1 MLRSAGT
8 GVKGINAAGV
18 KHTDSTDSLLCCDQ
32 SEVAF
37 IHQQRWVCRLG
48 LNFKEDTQVRIL
60 ADENIPMLEVFEQHG
75 PLRRV
80 PGRSLDRAVLADA
93 EVLLVRS
100 VSQVDRALLTG
111 SQVKFVGT
119 CTIGTDHLDIDY
131 FTEQGIGWASAPGC
145 NARGVVDYV
154 LGALLA
160 LAERDGVDLSQ
171 RCYGVVGAGQVGA
184 RLVQVLRGLGWQ
196 VLVCDP
202 PRQQAQGGDYV
213 DLATLLERCDAISLH
228 TPLTQLGEHPTH
240 HLIGAEQL
248 QGLQQGSWLINAS
261 RGAVVD
267 NQALKQLL
275 AQRTDLRAVLDV
287 WEGEPLADVEL
298 AQRCDIATAHIAGYS
313 LDGKIR
319 GTEQIYQAFCQHFA
333 IPAQGAIAFPAQ
345 TLLSLQLAAHTP
357 VAEAMRVVCRAVYD
371 PRSDD
376 AHFRLSL
383 QGDAQQRRAAFDW
396 VRKSYP
402 VRREIPDLQVQLPQ
416 PQAQL
421 QQMLKALGIEL

>member
-1 MLRSAGT
+1 M
-8 GVKGINAAGV
+8 
-18 KHTDSTDSLLCCDQ
+18 
-32 SEVAF
+32 
-37 IHQQRWVCRLG
+37 
-48 LNFKEDTQVRIL
+48 RIL
-60 ADENIPMLEVFEQHG
+60 ADENIPMLEVFEHHG
-75 PLRRV
+75 SLRRV
-80 PGRSLDRAVLADA
+80 AGRSLDRAVLADA

-100 VSQVDRALLTG
+100 VSQVDRALLEG

-131 FTEQGIGWASAPGC
+131 FAEQGIGWASAPGC

-154 LGALLA
+154 LSALLT
-160 LAERDGVDLSQ
+160 LAERDGVDLAQ
-171 RCYGVVGAGQVGA
+171 RCFGVVGAGQVGE

-202 PRQQAQGGDYV
+202 PRQQREGGDYV

-228 TPLTQLGEHPTH
+228 TPLTKLGEWPTH
-240 HLIGAEQL
+240 HLLGAEQL
-248 QGLQQGSWLINAS
+248 QTLKKGSWLINAS

-267 NQALKQLL
+267 NQALKQFLT
-275 AQRTDLRAVLDV
+275 QRSDVRAVLDV
-287 WEGEPLADVEL
+287 WEGEPQVDAQL

-333 IPAQGAIAFPAQ
+333 IPTQTAIAFPEQ

-357 VAEAMRVVCRAVYD
+357 VAEALRVVCRAVYD
-371 PRSDD
+371 LRGDD
-376 AHFRLSL
+376 ARFRLSL
-383 QGDAQQRRAAFDW
+383 QGDTEQRRAAFDS
-396 VRKSYP
+396 VRKNYP
-402 VRREIPDLQVQLPQ
+402 VRREIPDVQVQLSQ

-421 QQMLKALGIEL
+421 QQMIKALGIRI